1 MRPSNPAILD
11 TSACCSWKRAT
22 PRAASRCCRRRPTLA
37 PNAAAIR
44 LNLARALVKD
54 GQKDAA
60 RKELDTLAK
69 LGDKFAGQAE
79 VAKLRSEFPVSPE
92 VAKEREEA
100 ARDVERLQKAVA
112 AAPNTAAMRLKLAQ
126 ALIRAGQ
133 PAAARKELE
142 TLAKLGDKFEGQA
155 EVAKLMQSL

>member
-1 MRPSNPAILD
+1 MA
-11 TSACCSWKRAT
+11 
-22 PRAASRCCRRRPTLA
+22 LA
-37 PNAAAIR
+37 PNAAGIR
-44 LNLARALVKD
+44 LNLARALIKA

-69 LGDKFAGQAE
+69 LGDKFPGQAE

-112 AAPNTAAMRLKLAQ
+112 AAPNAAAMRLKLAQ

-133 PAAARKELE
+133 TDRRQEGA
-142 TLAKLGDKFEGQA
+142 GDSGQA
-155 EVAKLMQSL
+155 R